1 MTAENEADGAPRL
14 TFTDGPEARQFSLGQ
29 GQVWT
34 IGRAFDNQVVVDDTS
49 ISRKHAMLQ
58 RLEGGDIVL
67 VDLGSANGTFVN
79 GRRVSVPVTLR
90 PGDRITFGTTNC
102 NFTVPG
108 AVAALA
114 PETLRAAEFATRILQ
129 TRKLLTVMVV
139 DVRGFTALTRQINEQ
154 TLSAVMGH
162 WFQQASRITQRTGGW
177 VDKYIGDAIMAL
189 WTHEQD
195 DPSRVQASGWLQA
208 AAEVL
213 QMTAKV
219 GDRFPLPV
227 PMQAGVGINTG
238 FAVVSNTGPRD
249 HPEYTAF
256 GDTVNAAFRLE
267 SATRTLGCDVLIG
280 ESSWQAL
287 SRLHASDIFTR
298 VSVALKGY
306 EGETTAYSA
315 DQAGI
320 VAMAARATNPTARM
334 RTEPERR

>member
-1 MTAENEADGAPRL
+1 MTTANDADGAPRL
-14 TFTDGPEARQFSLGQ
+14 TFSDGPEPRHVSLGQ

-90 PGDRITFGTTNC
+90 PGDRVTFGTTNC
-102 NFTVPG
+102 DFTVPG
-108 AVAALA
+108 AVAVLV
-114 PETLRAAEFATRILQ
+114 PETLRAEFATRILQ

-189 WTHEQD
+189 WTHEQEE
-195 DPSRVQASGWLQA
+195 PALAQASGWLQA
-208 AAEVL
+208 VAEIL

-227 PMQAGVGINTG
+227 PLKVGVGINTG

-249 HPEYTAF
+249 HPEYH
-256 GDTVNAAFRLE
+256 GVWRH
-267 SATRTLGCDVLIG
+267 RQCGVP
-280 ESSWQAL
+280 
-287 SRLHASDIFTR
+287 SRIHHAI
-298 VSVALKGY
+298 
-306 EGETTAYSA
+306 
-315 DQAGI
+315 AGL
-320 VAMAARATNPTARM
+320 
-334 RTEPERR
+334 

>member
-1 MTAENEADGAPRL
+1 MTTANDGDGAPRL
-14 TFTDGPEARQFSLGQ
+14 TFSDGPEPRQVSLGQ

-102 NFTVPG
+102 DFTVPG
-108 AVAALA
+108 AVAVLV

-189 WTHEQD
+189 WTHEQEE
-195 DPSRVQASGWLQA
+195 PSRAQASGWLQA
-208 AAEVL
+208 VAEIL

-219 GDRFPLPV
+219 GDRFPLPGPLKV
-227 PMQAGVGINTG
+227 GVGINTG

-249 HPEYTAF
+249 HPYTAF

-267 SATRTLGCDVLIG
+267 SATRSLGCDVLVG
-280 ESSWQAL
+280 EPSWQAL

-306 EGETTAYSA
+306 EGETTAY
-315 DQAGI
+315 
-320 VAMAARATNPTARM
+320 
-334 RTEPERR
+334 